1 MSNLMLLGSIIRM
14 CLFIQYNKQVLGNC
28 QLDHLI
34 PFQVHA
40 TPFLPFSSMVCNLH
54 SNIDGAVLILRC
66 KKNIMV
72 PDYYIVGNLRNDYE
86 ETYSKLGHRWKD
98 YAERKYDIIDKV
110 QKDGLLLV
118 GINPSFD
125 ESFGGPCGGEV
136 RDSENGG
143 YQHPYFSKPK
153 KLNEKIGISCFSHVD
168 MFSLRSRPQYVVQDI
183 VNDSDSQDF
192 VEEQL
197 RLFRMIVDGA
207 SPRAIVVVNALASH
221 LIRTRRALDALDYDG
236 LLGVDMYK
244 IGDKR
249 VPVFYSGM
257 LSGAHT
263 IDNSS
268 FDRLIWHIK
277 YVLNMSLPKKK

>member
-1 MSNLMLLGSIIRM
+1 MM
-14 CLFIQYNKQVLGNC
+14 
-28 QLDHLI
+28 
-34 PFQVHA
+34 A
-40 TPFLPFSSMVCNLH
+40 T
-54 SNIDGAVLILRC
+54 
-66 KKNIMV
+66 
-72 PDYYIVGNLRNDYE
+72 DYYVVGNLRKDYE
-86 ETYSKLGHRWKD
+86 ETYSKSASQWEK
-98 YAERKYDIIDKV
+98 YAQRGYDIIDKV

-125 ESFGGPCGGEV
+125 ESFEGPCGSEV

-143 YQHPYFSKPK
+143 YQHPYFTKPK
-153 KLNEKIGISCFSHVD
+153 KLNEEIGISSFSHVD
-168 MFSLRSRPQYVVQDI
+168 MFSLRSRPQHVVQDI
-183 VNDSDSQDF
+183 VNDPDSQEF

-221 LIRTRRALDALDYDG
+221 LIRTGRALGVLDYDEE
-236 LLGVDMYK
+236 LGVAMYK

-263 IDNSS
+263 IDNGS

-277 YVLNMSLPKKK
+277 YVLNMQSEKSSQFRVNS